1 MDNNETNVREQ
12 HSTEA
17 QQAAAE
23 ARAKAR
29 NRLISQ
35 IAMETVDAYNKA
47 GKERKNT
54 FRIILH
60 FIGTGI
66 GVVILVLA
74 LFMVK
79 GKFDDF
85 TKATPYD
92 VGNDTTFVGT
102 EGLDSY
108 TFGGDFF
115 TESYNASYTINE
127 NLESMAVTNKTGFD
141 SMSEGQQTLAYQI
154 ADVQNEIVKQRE
166 KEKRNWSILL
176 GIIGVVMILGYLEK
190 LAVDFRKGK

>member
-35 IAMETVDAYNKA
+35 IAMETVDAYNKV

-74 LFMVK
+74 LFMFK
-79 GKFDDF
+79 G
-85 TKATPYD
+85 
-92 VGNDTTFVGT
+92 
-102 EGLDSY
+102 
-108 TFGGDFF
+108 
-115 TESYNASYTINE
+115 
-127 NLESMAVTNKTGFD
+127 NLVTV
-141 SMSEGQQTLAYQI
+141 LP
-154 ADVQNEIVKQRE
+154 
-166 KEKRNWSILL
+166 
-176 GIIGVVMILGYLEK
+176 
-190 LAVDFRKGK
+190 